1 MITIDWVPD
10 KNSNEP
16 VYQQIVNYISR
27 KISCGDWTI
36 GSKLP
41 PQRILA
47 ERFGVN
53 RSTVV
58 RALEELCSYG
68 ILEGTTGSGT
78 TVTSNT
84 WSLLMSTAPPDWGN
98 YLKAGTFQEKR
109 SYHSGDQQT
118 GI

>member
-1 MITIDWVPD
+1 MITIDWAPD
-10 KNSNEP
+10 KSSSEP

-36 GSKLP
+36 GSMLP
-41 PQRILA
+41 SQRILA
-47 ERFGVN
+47 ERFDVN

-68 ILEGTTGSGT
+68 ILEGATGSGT

-98 YLKAGTFQEKR
+98 YLKAGTFQENVPH
-109 SYHSGDQQT
+109 YPGDQ
-118 GI
+118 